1 MAQETSAAR
10 MAEQMNDI
18 HSRIAVI
25 EGFIGDF
32 EPNIEKI
39 NKEINANVVALRNG
53 FERDETIE
61 LLKKVG
67 DSIPV
72 FVELLDTMNAA
83 MGMVKDFEPNIEKV
97 SKEVMPNVTALRTTL
112 ETDETLVLLKK
123 FGDNL
128 PIFIELLDT
137 MNAGI
142 GMVKDFEPNIEKLSK
157 EVTPNITALRTSLE
171 KEEVLLL
178 MQKFGDNVDAFNKIL
193 NFMSEL
199 DKSGNLDCLLNYA
212 GGVCGIISE
221 VDMEKPKKVG
231 IFGMLSALMHGE
243 VRKTIGIALEVAKKL
258 PGKLKK

>member
-18 HSRIAVI
+18 HSRVAVI
-25 EGFIGDF
+25 EAFISDF

-72 FVELLDTMNAA
+72 FVELLDTMNAS
-83 MGMVKDFEPNIEKV
+83 MGM
-97 SKEVMPNVTALRTTL
+97 L
-112 ETDETLVLLKK
+112 
-123 FGDNL
+123 
-128 PIFIELLDT
+128 
-137 MNAGI
+137 
-142 GMVKDFEPNIEKLSK
+142 KDFEPNIEKLSK

-193 NFMSEL
+193 NFVSEL

-212 GGVCGIISE
+212 GGICGIMSE

-231 IFGMLSALMHGE
+231 IFGMLSAVMHGE

>member
-18 HSRIAVI
+18 HSRVAVI
-25 EGFIGDF
+25 EAFISDF

-72 FVELLDTMNAA
+72 FVELLDTMNAS
-83 MGMVKDFEPNIEKV
+83 MGMLKDFEPNIEKL
-97 SKEVMPNVTALRTTL
+97 SKEVTPNITALRTTL

-128 PIFIELLDT
+128 PIFVELLDT
-137 MNAGI
+137 MNASM
-142 GMVKDFEPNIEKLSK
+142 GMLKDFEPNIEKLSK

-171 KEEVLLL
+171 KEEVLVL
-178 MQKFGDNVDAFNKIL
+178 MQKFGDNIDAFTKCIDVVGRL
-193 NFMSEL
+193 EE
-199 DKSGNLDCLLNYA
+199 SGNLDKLLNLA
-212 GGVCGIISE
+212 EGAADAVGS
-221 VDMEKPKKVG
+221 VDVTKPKKVG
-231 IFGMLSALMHGE
+231 IFGLLPAMSNGE
-243 VRKTIGIALEVAKKL
+243 VQKTIGIALEIAKNL